1 MAQDLLLT
9 VEERDLEASLSLKE
23 EMETEEIKPK
33 QEKVIKEEEKA
44 KGQYFCTRVYN
55 IQFLLTYMRGY
66 VPERTM

>member
-44 KGQYFCTRVYN
+44 KGQYFFTQVYY